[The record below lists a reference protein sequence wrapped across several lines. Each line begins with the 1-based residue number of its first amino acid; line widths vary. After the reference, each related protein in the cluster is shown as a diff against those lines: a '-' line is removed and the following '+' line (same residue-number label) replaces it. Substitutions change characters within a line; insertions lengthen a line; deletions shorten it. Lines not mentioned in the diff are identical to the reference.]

1 LDLHNP
7 FGPHQVVNFIS
18 KHNFPFI
25 LISFLKKRCKSLLVL
40 RGIFMAI
47 KCPPNTLGLKK
58 KVKPNI
64 KGIPKENDLG

>member
-1 LDLHNP
+1 
-7 FGPHQVVNFIS
+7 
-18 KHNFPFI
+18 
-25 LISFLKKRCKSLLVL
+25 
-40 RGIFMAI
+40 MAI